1 MRLSRKRDA
10 SVNPI
15 VIKWSNFDFLFF
27 CPFVHFVVVIRRM
40 ICLSIDGLTLPR
52 YFLMFAVNI
61 CLGQGPSVARWPIGQ
76 YPQRSMEISNP
87 VVGGIKRPI
96 LSAHHWMT
104 RSISHRPIA
113 RNSRR
118 LETLDYFSPIKT
130 PTSPVLEHWQ
140 VLVECLELYSL
151 KFVLD
156 GTTLGFVGF
165 QLVYLNFFPLA
176 PIFFHPALG
185 GWFDWPL
192 TELMISAH
200 LSQTSGDVV
209 FFLKKMLSN
218 CISTR
223 FHPSRLKWRT

>member
-1 MRLSRKRDA
+1 
-10 SVNPI
+10 
-15 VIKWSNFDFLFF
+15 
-27 CPFVHFVVVIRRM
+27 
-40 ICLSIDGLTLPR
+40 
-52 YFLMFAVNI
+52 MFAVNI

-118 LETLDYFSPIKT
+118 LETLDYFSPIKM

-140 VLVECLELYSL
+140 VLVECLKLYSL

-165 QLVYLNFFPLA
+165 QLVYLKFFSFGANFFSSGARRMIRLA
-176 PIFFHPALG
+176 PHGADDFCPFESDIWRRRFFFSLK
-185 GWFDWPL
+185 
-192 TELMISAH
+192 
-200 LSQTSGDVV
+200 DVV
-209 FFLKKMLSN
+209 ELHFNTFPS
-218 CISTR
+218 ISTQMTYLTLSLSR
-223 FHPSRLKWRT
+223 DGYLVDFHSSGVS

>member
-1 MRLSRKRDA
+1 
-10 SVNPI
+10 
-15 VIKWSNFDFLFF
+15 
-27 CPFVHFVVVIRRM
+27 M

-96 LSAHHWMT
+96 LTAHHWMT

-140 VLVECLELYSL
+140 VLVECLKLYSL

-165 QLVYLNFFPLA
+165 QLVYLNFFSFGA
-176 PIFFHPALG
+176 NFF
-185 GWFDWPL
+185 F
-192 TELMISAH
+192 IRRSADD
-200 LSQTSGDVV
+200 SIG
-209 FFLKKMLSN
+209 
-218 CISTR
+218 
-223 FHPSRLKWRT
+223 PSRS